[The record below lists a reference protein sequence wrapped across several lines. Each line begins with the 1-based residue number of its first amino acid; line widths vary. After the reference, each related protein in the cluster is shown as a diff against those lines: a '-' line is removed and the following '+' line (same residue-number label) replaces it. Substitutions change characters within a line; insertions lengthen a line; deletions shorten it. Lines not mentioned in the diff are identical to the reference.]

1 MKSGLEGRNNET
13 YIVPGPTFRSVS
25 MKSGLEGRNNLPM
38 RQTDGRGASL
48 NEVRP
53 RRPEQFCLDQRYC
66 TSGEEVSMKSG
77 LEGRNNE
84 LPEPG
89 LADGLLV
96 SMKSGLEGRNNVSTA
111 TSSTTRK
118 ECLNE
123 VRPRRPE
130 QSPAILRPGTRLGGV
145 SMKSGLEGRNNG
157 SPRKAALTRNFTST
171 CELSAPPDPIKPLC

>member
-1 MKSGLEGRNNET
+1 
-13 YIVPGPTFRSVS
+13 
-25 MKSGLEGRNNLPM
+25 
-38 RQTDGRGASL
+38 
-48 NEVRP
+48 
-53 RRPEQFCLDQRYC
+53 
-66 TSGEEVSMKSG
+66 MKSG

-96 SMKSGLEGRNNVSTA
+96 SMKSGLEGRNNLDVLA
-111 TSSTTRK
+111 QIK
-118 ECLNE
+118 DKVN
-123 VRPRRPE
+123 
-130 QSPAILRPGTRLGGV
+130 V